1 MVGHRVAVL
10 LTQDDLPDFHVP
22 HEHLVEV
29 ATLAMS
35 FETRVDRQCKVE
47 RGQLLD
53 DVAHVVVEVTTYDN
67 RSMRVL
73 PDDVPRDFRYPFG
86 PLLQVLLFPWLEVAV
101 EYLDVLFTQ
110 FQLGPAEVCPKC
122 LH

>member
-1 MVGHRVAVL
+1 MVGHRVTVL

-22 HEHLVEV
+22 REHLVEV

-53 DVAHVVVEVTTYDN
+53 DVAHVVVEVTTDDN

-73 PDDVPRDFRYPFG
+73 PDDISGDFRYPLS
-86 PLLQVLLFPWLEVAV
+86 PLLQVLLFPRLEVAV
-101 EYLDVLFTQ
+101 EDLDILITQ
-110 FQLGPAEVCPKC
+110 FQLGPAEVRPKC

>member
-10 LTQDDLPDFHVP
+10 LTQDNLPDFHVP

-35 FETRVDRQCKVE
+35 FDTRVDRQCKVE
-47 RGQLLD
+47 RGQLLN
-53 DVAHVVVEVTTYDN
+53 DVAHVVVEVTTDN
-67 RSMRVL
+67 DRSMRVL
-73 PDDVPRDFRYPFG
+73 PDDIPRDFRYPFG

-101 EYLDVLFTQ
+101 EHLDIPVTQ
-110 FQLGPAEVCPKC
+110 FQLGPTEVRSQC